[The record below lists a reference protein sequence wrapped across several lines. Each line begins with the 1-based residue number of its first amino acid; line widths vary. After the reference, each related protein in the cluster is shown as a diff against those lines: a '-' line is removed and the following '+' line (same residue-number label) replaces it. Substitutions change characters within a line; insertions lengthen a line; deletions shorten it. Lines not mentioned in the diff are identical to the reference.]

1 MLKKLRK
8 VNMKVWHYDDDG
20 NYVESIHARISG
32 DVSGLSGD
40 VGWLRGDVSGL
51 RGNVSWLRGDVNDC
65 EISQKERDKG
75 VNIADL
81 LAEAIGGDEK

>member
-32 DVSGLSGD
+32 DVSGL
-40 VGWLRGDVSGL
+40 
-51 RGNVSWLRGDVNDC
+51 RGNVSWLRGDVSGIRGNVNDC